1 MPISRD
7 TAEALLS
14 VVMRHVT
21 IPQLRAIMEDLS
33 EVRGNASFRESV
45 KRLIELAESAEEE
58 GFNFSKK
65 RKPGK
70 SSLTSFFRRSL
81 SFWHHAACG

>member
-14 VVMRHVT
+14 VMMRHVT

-58 GFNFSKK
+58 EGFNFSKK
-65 RKPGK
+65 RKPA
-70 SSLTSFFRRSL
+70 SSPR
-81 SFWHHAACG
+81 

>member
-14 VVMRHVT
+14 VMMRHVT

-45 KRLIELAESAEEE
+45 KRLIELAKSAEEE

-65 RKPGK
+65 RKPA
-70 SSLTSFFRRSL
+70 SPR
-81 SFWHHAACG
+81 

>member
-14 VVMRHVT
+14 VMMRHVT
-21 IPQLRAIMEDLS
+21 MPQLRAIMEDLS

-58 GFNFSKK
+58 EGFNFSKK
-65 RKPGK
+65 QKPA
-70 SSLTSFFRRSL
+70 SHR
-81 SFWHHAACG
+81 

>member
-1 MPISRD
+1 MPINRD
-7 TAEALLS
+7 TAEALLG
-14 VVMRHVT
+14 VMMRHVT

-58 GFNFSKK
+58 EGFNFSKK
-65 RKPGK
+65 RKPA
-70 SSLTSFFRRSL
+70 SPR
-81 SFWHHAACG
+81 

>member
-14 VVMRHVT
+14 VMMRHVT
-21 IPQLRAIMEDLS
+21 MPQLRAIMEDLS

-58 GFNFSKK
+58 FNFSKK
-65 RKPGK
+65 RKP
-70 SSLTSFFRRSL
+70 SSPR
-81 SFWHHAACG
+81 

>member
-14 VVMRHVT
+14 VMMRHVT
-21 IPQLRAIMEDLS
+21 ISQLQAIMEDLS

-45 KRLIELAESAEEE
+45 KRLIELAELAE
-58 GFNFSKK
+58 GRLNFSKK
-65 RKPGK
+65 RKPA
-70 SSLTSFFRRSL
+70 SPR
-81 SFWHHAACG
+81 

>member
-14 VVMRHVT
+14 VMMRHVT
-21 IPQLRAIMEDLS
+21 IPQLRAIMEDLA

-45 KRLIELAESAEEE
+45 KRLIELTELAEGS
-58 GFNFSKK
+58 FKFSKK
-65 RKPGK
+65 RKLASP
-70 SSLTSFFRRSL
+70 R
-81 SFWHHAACG
+81 